1 MTIISIV
8 VPVFNEA
15 ASIPEL
21 VVALRTVAAQVGNIS
36 EFVFVDDGSTDE
48 SFAVL
53 DEVARTDSRVRIIR
67 LARNFGQTAALSAG
81 FEFSTG
87 DIVITLDADLQN
99 DAQDIPRLLAKLDEG
114 YDVVSGWRKDRK
126 DQRFRRNLVSRIANR
141 IISQVSGIHLH
152 DYGCTLKAYRREFIA
167 DLRLYGEMH
176 RFIPIYASWAGAK
189 IAEIPVQHHSRKYGA
204 SHYGLDRIF
213 KVVLDLLVVRFLDR
227 YLTRPIHVFG
237 TIGLGALGLSLIG
250 LGLMI
255 GLRVLRDVSMIS
267 TPLPTLT
274 AVVGLVGVL
283 SILLGLVAELIVRT
297 YFPASG
303 RQPYL
308 IRNNP

>member
-1 MTIISIV
+1 MTTISIV

-21 VVALRTVAAQVGNIS
+21 VEALRTVGAQVENIS
-36 EFVFVDDGSTDE
+36 EFVFVDDGSSDE
-48 SFAVL
+48 SVAIL
-53 DEVARTDSRVRIIR
+53 DEVAGSDNRVRIIR

-81 FEFSTG
+81 FEASTG

-99 DAQDIPRLLAKLDEG
+99 DPHDIPRLLAKLDEG
-114 YDVVSGWRKDRK
+114 FDVVSGWRKDRK
-126 DQRFRRNLVSRIANR
+126 DHRFRRNLVSRIANR
-141 IISQVSGIHLH
+141 VISQVSGISLH
-152 DYGCTLKAYRREFIA
+152 DYGCTLKAYRREFLE

-176 RFIPIYASWAGAK
+176 RFIPIYASWAGAR
-189 IAEIPVQHHSRKYGA
+189 IAEIPVQHHPRKYGR
-204 SHYGLDRIF
+204 SNYGLERIL

-237 TIGLGALGLSLIG
+237 TIGLGALGLSLLG
-250 LGLMI
+250 LGLML
-255 GLRVLRDVSMIS
+255 GLRVLRDVPMIS

-297 YFPASG
+297 YFPALG
-303 RQPYL
+303 RRPY
-308 IRNNP
+308 IVRKNP